1 MGADHPANGVLFPRR
16 STAFAT
22 ELAAPVG
29 NGLIDGHA
37 TDEQTPARISDA
49 FTTEDE
55 PIMTACRDSTS
66 GREFV
71 SLKPLNLRTG
81 FAGTRRRRMVEKR
94 IAAGSR
100 RIQDQAVPNGGN
112 TGARAACYRSKAVR
126 MDRC

>member
-1 MGADHPANGVLFPRR
+1 MFAR
-16 STAFAT
+16 SARYCAAFAT
-22 ELAAPVG
+22 ELAAPAG

-37 TDEQTPARISDA
+37 IDEQTAASISDA
-49 FTTEDE
+49 FTTKDE
-55 PIMTACRDSTS
+55 PIMTAYRDSIG

-71 SLKPLNLRTG
+71 SLKPPYLRTG
-81 FAGTRRRRMVEKR
+81 FAGTRCRRMVEKR